1 MRPKCS
7 RCAKRS
13 YNCEY
18 EGPRGRSKLHTQPAF
33 PDDHPS
39 FSDSSP
45 CSASLNSQLPCVF
58 RVNENCATLSSN
70 LDYPS
75 TLDATELDL
84 LSHYLT
90 HTSENIPFDDLDH
103 YALSVG
109 IPNIAFKSRPVMS
122 SLIALAAAC
131 KCHDLVKSNT
141 SLEGQAVIK
150 IQELLML
157 ADRHHRSSLQHIQV
171 AMAQSDCYDNILAN
185 AALMVLYASASH
197 SVRVHLAT
205 SAKRSG
211 QKLPDE
217 LLPQHSQWMSFTRAA
232 HIASTAILDGI
243 VESMTD
249 IQTNK
254 NTPSPTVNTPT
265 LPNQHLNGTVV
276 LSPQNG
282 PTEKTRRLFLPLV
295 VSTYTQ
301 ALEILRGKAESTAV
315 LFELLE
321 ASTCNHQTFDAC
333 LEALSVLETC
343 ASDALSTKK
352 TVERHDSPRFEPLV
366 LKHIKEVSPWVGEY
380 MASVTSMK
388 SPKALRRTIMSF
400 LNKAPAEFLNVV
412 QSMLDSSFAEAG
424 IENMM
429 APNSPEPQIPLL
441 DSTRLLIMDIFAHWL
456 VLVMLLDGVWWIG
469 GIGQWELGRVIALI
483 KPRVSL
489 HQPIDTRE
497 TWWPESMHCVKL
509 ELTSCL

>member
-1 MRPKCS
+1 M
-7 RCAKRS
+7 

-18 EGPRGRSKLHTQPAF
+18 EGPRGRSKIHVQPVF
-33 PDDHPS
+33 PDNHPS
-39 FSDSSP
+39 ISDSSP
-45 CSASLNSQLPCVF
+45 RSASSNSLLPYSL
-58 RVNENCATLSSN
+58 RVNENCETLLSN
-70 LDYPS
+70 SDSPS

-90 HTSENIPFDDLDH
+90 HTSHNIPFDDLDH

-109 IPNIAFKSRPVMS
+109 IPNIALKSRPVMS

-141 SLEGQAVIK
+141 SLEGQAVMEV
-150 IQELLML
+150 QELLTL
-157 ADRHHRSSLQHIQV
+157 AERHHRSSLQHIQV
-171 AMAQSDCYDNILAN
+171 AMAHSDCYDNILAN

-211 QKLPDE
+211 QKLPNQ

-243 VESMTD
+243 VERVTNIQSNTD
-249 IQTNK
+249 
-254 NTPSPTVNTPT
+254 TPSPSIYTPA
-265 LPNQHLNGTVV
+265 LPNQNLKGTVI
-276 LSPQNG
+276 LSPQDG
-282 PTEKTRRLFLPLV
+282 PTEKTRHLFLPLV

-301 ALEILRGKAESTAV
+301 ALEILRIKAESTAA
-315 LFELLE
+315 LCELLE
-321 ASTCNHQTFDAC
+321 ASTCNHLPLDAC
-333 LEALSVLETC
+333 LKALSVLQTC
-343 ASDALSTKK
+343 ASDALSTEN
-352 TVERHDSPRFEPLV
+352 TVGRHGSPISEPLV
-366 LKHIKEVSPWVGEY
+366 LKHIKKVSPWVGEY

-388 SPKALRRTIMSF
+388 SPKALRRTVMSF
-400 LNKAPAEFLNVV
+400 LNKAPAEFLNLV
-412 QSMLDSSFAEAG
+412 QSMLDSSFAETG
-424 IENMM
+424 IENTM
-429 APNSPEPQIPLL
+429 APSSPEPQISL
-441 DSTRLLIMDIFAHWL
+441 SNSMRLLSMDIFAHWL

-483 KPRVSL
+483 KPQVSL

-509 ELTSCL
+509 ELTPSL

>member
-1 MRPKCS
+1 MYK
-7 RCAKRS
+7 
-13 YNCEY
+13 CEY
-18 EGPRGRSKLHTQPAF
+18 EGPRGRSRLHVQPAF

-45 CSASLNSQLPCVF
+45 HGASSNSQLPCAP
-58 RVNENCATLSSN
+58 RVNASCATLSSD
-70 LDYPS
+70 LDNYS

-90 HTSENIPFDDLDH
+90 HTSQNIPFDDLDH

-122 SLIALAAAC
+122 SLVALAAAC
-131 KCHDLVKSNT
+131 QCHDLVKSNT
-141 SLEGQAVIK
+141 SLEEQTVIK

-157 ADRHHRSSLQHIQV
+157 AERHHTSSLQHIQV

-211 QKLPDE
+211 QKMPDQ

-232 HIASTAILDGI
+232 HMASTAILDGI
-243 VESMTD
+243 VESMTN
-249 IQTNK
+249 IHAK
-254 NTPSPTVNTPT
+254 IHTPSPTINTPA
-265 LPNQHLNGTVV
+265 LPNQHLTGNVA
-276 LSPQNG
+276 LSPQDG
-282 PTEKTRRLFLPLV
+282 PTGKTRRLFLPLV

-301 ALEILRGKAESTAV
+301 ALEILRGKAKSTAA

-321 ASTCNHQTFDAC
+321 ASTCNHLPLDAC
-333 LEALSVLETC
+333 LKALSVLETC

-352 TVERHDSPRFEPLV
+352 TFERHNSPRFEPLE
-366 LKHIKEVSPWVGEY
+366 LKHIKKVSPWVGEY
-380 MASVTSMK
+380 MASVTSIK

-400 LNKAPAEFLNVV
+400 LNKAPAEFLNIV

-429 APNSPEPQIPLL
+429 SPNSPEPQTPLL
-441 DSTRLLIMDIFAHWL
+441 NSTRLLIMDIFAHWL

-483 KPRVSL
+483 KPQVSL
-489 HQPIDTRE
+489 HQPMDTRE

-509 ELTSCL
+509 ELSPCL

>member
-1 MRPKCS
+1 
-7 RCAKRS
+7 
-13 YNCEY
+13 
-18 EGPRGRSKLHTQPAF
+18 
-33 PDDHPS
+33 
-39 FSDSSP
+39 
-45 CSASLNSQLPCVF
+45 
-58 RVNENCATLSSN
+58 VNENCATLLSN
-70 LDYPS
+70 FDYPS

-90 HTSENIPFDDLDH
+90 HTSQNIPFDDLDH

-141 SLEGQAVIK
+141 SLEGQAVIQ

-157 ADRHHRSSLQHIQV
+157 AERHHRSSLQHIQV

-249 IQTNK
+249 IQTEQNPP
-254 NTPSPTVNTPT
+254 TPTVNTPA

-276 LSPQNG
+276 LSPQDG
-282 PTEKTRRLFLPLV
+282 PTENTRRLFLPLV

-301 ALEILRGKAESTAV
+301 ALKILRGKPS
-315 LFELLE
+315 
-321 ASTCNHQTFDAC
+321 NHLTFDAC

-343 ASDALSTKK
+343 ASDALSTNK
-352 TVERHDSPRFEPLV
+352 TVERHNSPRIEPLV
-366 LKHIKEVSPWVGEY
+366 LKHIKKVSPWVGEY

-400 LNKAPAEFLNVV
+400 LNKAPAKFLNIV

-429 APNSPEPQIPLL
+429 APNSSEPQIPLL